1 MPRKELFIGI
11 DVAKDVL
18 DVAIRPTGDAWQV
31 TNDEVG
37 IADLVK
43 RLKVLRPTLIV
54 LEATGRLHVAAV
66 GALAAAKLPVQAVN
80 PRQVQDFGRG
90 PANWP
95 RPMRS
100 TPAFWRTSRMRF
112 VQRCGRWPMPN
123 PGAEYADRSSPS
135 ARRNLTASVTVGPG
149 SRRAF
154 VLRSTNTWRG

>member
-43 RLKVLRPTLIV
+43 RLQALRPTLIV

-66 GALAAAKLPVQAVN
+66 GAPSFLGRRGRRPYILAPWSTCRVVPL
-80 PRQVQDFGRG
+80 GR
-90 PANWP
+90 
-95 RPMRS
+95 R
-100 TPAFWRTSRMRF
+100 RT
-112 VQRCGRWPMPN
+112 Q
-123 PGAEYADRSSPS
+123 
-135 ARRNLTASVTVGPG
+135 
-149 SRRAF
+149 
-154 VLRSTNTWRG
+154 